1 MIIAVVHLCPDR
13 LLSGLLAGVG
23 ADIEHF
29 VGQQAVIAFDLC
41 SRTLRVRRH
50 GLECGIRVRMPVI
63 RDQDSGVRMSKL
75 SPSSGLVLGCAL
87 VMAGGLLVP
96 FALLQAPDFVHETSL
111 VLGAI
116 LLALIVLLALARGIL
131 RSRRPGAAARRGTR
145 STRAWVWLNAM
156 VLVGAVAVL
165 GANQFSF
172 VSLGHDGADRACARA
187 DVSPYHAD
195 PTVGSEGEWT
205 FLPPTLVCHYAS
217 DDGDPRKNVT
227 ADLFPTGAGTFWL
240 GLSALACGITAG
252 LLFRSTRKA
261 DKSAPVDLQ
270 RDAAAL

>member
-1 MIIAVVHLCPDR
+1 MCSSDLVKML
-13 LLSGLLAGVG
+13 
-23 ADIEHF
+23 
-29 VGQQAVIAFDLC
+29 VIDH
-41 SRTLRVRRH
+41 R
-50 GLECGIRVRMPVI
+50 
-63 RDQDSGVRMSKL
+63 DSGVRVSKL
-75 SPSSGLVLGCAL
+75 SPSSGLALGCAL
-87 VMAGGLLVP
+87 AGVGAILVP
-96 FALLQAPDFVHETSL
+96 FALLQAPDYVYETGL
-111 VLGAI
+111 VLGTI
-116 LLALIVLLALARGIL
+116 MLALIVLLALPRRIL
-131 RSRRPGAAARRGTR
+131 RSRRPNVTARRDTHPP
-145 STRAWVWLNAM
+145 RAWVWLNTV

-227 ADLFPTGAGTFWL
+227 VDLFPTGAGTFWL